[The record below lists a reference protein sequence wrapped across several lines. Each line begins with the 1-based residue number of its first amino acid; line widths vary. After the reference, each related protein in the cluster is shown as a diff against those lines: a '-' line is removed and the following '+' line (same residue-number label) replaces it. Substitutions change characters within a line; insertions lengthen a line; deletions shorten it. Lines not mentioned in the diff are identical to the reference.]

1 MQHLSD
7 DVLTLLQLPRLD
19 AQQLKSAWFAALDGA
34 GVTLRVEPVARA
46 ALPGW
51 IAQRLARQGQR
62 VSDGDEGQRTLG
74 FFADRVEGNL
84 LAAQQ
89 EIKKLGLLCPPGEI
103 SLELLEDSIA
113 NVSRFNPFQM
123 VEAIQEQCAIW
134 PHAQRPADFRTPLGG
149 DIPTLVLE
157 GELDPVTPPRYG
169 EAVIKHLGNAK
180 LIVAKGQG
188 HNVIGR
194 GCLPKL
200 VAGFMDAL
208 NPTTLDATCVDALG
222 PMPHFIDF
230 NGAAP

>member
-1 MQHLSD
+1 MYAYSPETASLIPLVVAESLRGNDAPLLGQIDLLTGNMEDLIGNAMQLS
-7 DVLTLLQLPRLD
+7 VICAED
-19 AQQLKSAWFAALDGA
+19 ADL
-34 GVTLRVEPVARA
+34 
-46 ALPGW
+46 
-51 IAQRLARQGQR
+51 IAP
-62 VSDGDEGQRTLG
+62 DP
-74 FFADRVEGNL
+74 
-84 LAAQQ
+84 AAQNML
-89 EIKKLGLLCPPGEI
+89 LG
-103 SLELLEDSIA
+103 
-113 NVSRFNPFQM
+113 NQM

-134 PHAQRPADFRTPLGG
+134 PHAQRPAGFRTPLGG

-222 PMPHFIDF
+222 PVPHFIDF